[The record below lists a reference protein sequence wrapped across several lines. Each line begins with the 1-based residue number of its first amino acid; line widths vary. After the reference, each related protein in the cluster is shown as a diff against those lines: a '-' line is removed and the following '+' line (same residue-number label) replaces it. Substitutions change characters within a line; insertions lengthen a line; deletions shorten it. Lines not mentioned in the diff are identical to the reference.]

1 MISLRSGSLST
12 FAVRASWSACS
23 HGGTAAVSSV
33 AWRTTSAAPELGPDR
48 DHVVG
53 TDLVAGDVDAAAVDV
68 PVAVA
73 DQLAR
78 LAPRGGEAEAD
89 EDVVEAALEQ
99 AQQVLAGDALLAR
112 GLLVVARNCFSSTR

>member
-1 MISLRSGSLST
+1 MSCSWIGAVISLRSGRRST

-33 AWRTTSAAPELGPDR
+33 AWRTVSVAPEFGLDR

-53 TDLVAGDVDAAAVDV
+53 TDLIAGDVHAAAVDQ
-68 PVAVA
+68 PVAVV

-78 LAPRGGEAEAD
+78 LAPRGGEAEAY

-99 AQQVLAGDALLAR
+99 RAGGCR
-112 GLLVVARNCFSSTR
+112 R